1 MGAAIATPSLL
12 LPWESSQQEDAL
24 YRRIQRLLLA
34 LFLIVAVAVPWLPVA
49 ELTREEVEEAPAHL
63 ARVLLEKKELPE
75 PEPVKPKPVPEPI
88 PQPEPLEVPPA
99 QTVAEPVKAVNRVE
113 QAREQAK
120 VAGVLA
126 FRDELMDMR
135 DSLDVAD
142 LNQAQTSRGET
153 DSARVQRSLITANN
167 TGSGGIE
174 TAAISRDAGG
184 PALSGREATR
194 VESNI
199 TAGTG
204 TREARNASEHQG
216 GRSDESIRRVMDRSK
231 GAIFSVYNRALRKD
245 PLLEGKVVFE
255 MVIEPSG
262 EISALRLISSEL
274 QDDDLTRKILAR
286 IGMIRFDADKVLTT
300 RVNYSFDFLPYG

>member
-1 MGAAIATPSLL
+1 MGAALATPSLL

-24 YRRIQRLLLA
+24 YRRIQRLMLL
-34 LFLIVAVAVPWLPVA
+34 LFMVVAVAIPVLPVA
-49 ELTREEVEEAPAHL
+49 ELTPEEAEEVPAHL
-63 ARVLLEKKELPE
+63 ARILLEKKELPK
-75 PEPVKPKPVPEPI
+75 PEPVKPKVEKKPPPK
-88 PQPEPLEVPPA
+88 PREVPPVK
-99 QTVAEPVKAVNRVE
+99 TVQEPVKSVNKVE

-120 VAGVLA
+120 AAGVLA
-126 FRDELMDMR
+126 FQDELMDMR

-142 LNQAQTSRGET
+142 LDQTQTSRGET
-153 DSARVQRSLITANN
+153 SSARVERSLITANN
-167 TGSGGIE
+167 TGSGGIQ
-174 TAAISRDAGG
+174 TSAISRNAGG
-184 PALSGREATR
+184 PALSAREATR

-204 TREARNASEHQG
+204 TRESKNASEHQG

-262 EISALRLISSEL
+262 EVSDLRLISSEL
-274 QDDDLTRKILAR
+274 QDEELTRKILAR
-286 IGMIRFDADKVLTT
+286 IRMIRFDAASVLTT

>member
-1 MGAAIATPSLL
+1 MGAAIAPPPLL

-24 YRRIQRLLLA
+24 YRRIQRLMLSLFLLA
-34 LFLIVAVAVPWLPVA
+34 AVAVPLLPVA
-49 ELTREEVEEAPAHL
+49 ELSQEQAEEVPAHL
-63 ARVLLEKKELPE
+63 ARVLLEKKELPRPEPVMPRPE
-75 PEPVKPKPVPEPI
+75 PEPKPEPEAPPVPPV
-88 PQPEPLEVPPA
+88 QAV
-99 QTVAEPVKAVNRVE
+99 QEPVKTVNRVE

-153 DSARVQRSLITANN
+153 DSARVERSLITARN

-174 TAAISRDAGG
+174 TAAISRNAGG

-204 TREARNASEHQG
+204 SREARNASEHQG
-216 GRSDESIRRVMDRSK
+216 GRSDESIRRVMDRNK
-231 GAIFSVYNRALRKD
+231 GAIFAVYNRALRQD
-245 PLLEGKVVFE
+245 PLLEGKLVFE

-262 EISALRLISSEL
+262 EISELRLISSEL
-274 QDDDLTRKILAR
+274 QDEDLTRKILSR
-286 IGMIRFDADKVLTT
+286 IRMIRFDADKVLST
-300 RVNYSFDFLPYG
+300 RVNYAFDFLPYG